1 MPKAEKKCWS
11 ESFGM
16 YGSTIRVAEREPGGV
31 LYLLWI
37 DNKGKRQ
44 KRSLGHRDRKLGKKQ
59 ALELATRMGEITQG
73 EQREPEPEPLTLRE
87 GIALAFDP
95 VRGMYPTESKHSRE
109 SRKLAERGA
118 EILGHE
124 LQWAELTPGKIQYL
138 VRVLGRRSKDGRG
151 ARTAEYMCDM
161 LYGVASWLRQ
171 EELIPETAALPKRN
185 WKVRLKQ
192 EWQALTGVR
201 VEPKRPRHSVDEVAL
216 IFAALPAADPRLRLL
231 VELAAE
237 LRAGQAVRAKRSDL
251 VLDAVGGFG
260 LGRFIV
266 HGRGKKHGEV
276 VDLHPELRA
285 LVDEVL
291 SEGYLSV
298 AEAALRRKEIED
310 YYLFPAGRLKEGK
323 ALLDWVTRQPLGP
336 TAIRDMFRALEKAA
350 GVEHQAGRSFY
361 GLRRQAT
368 DLAPEFA
375 QDARVLNRLTGHLDS
390 ATRERVY
397 QDPQNEIVR
406 ARAAKA
412 RREMRQYLGKGQAA

>member
-1 MPKAEKKCWS
+1 MATKEKQCWAES
-11 ESFGM
+11 YGF
-16 YGSTIRVAEREPGGV
+16 YGSTIRIAEREPGGV
-31 LYLLWI
+31 LYLFWV
-37 DNKGKRQ
+37 DNTGKQR
-44 KRSLGHRDRKLGKKQ
+44 KRSLGHRDRARGKKQ
-59 ALELATRMGEITQG
+59 AKELARQVGQQPAEVEEDRG
-73 EQREPEPEPLTLRE
+73 PLTLGM

-95 VRGMYPTESKHSRE
+95 SRGMYPTETRHARE
-109 SRKLAERGA
+109 ARKLAERGA
-118 EILGHE
+118 KILGEE
-124 LQWAELTPGKIQYL
+124 LPWTELTPGKIQYL
-138 VRVLGRRSKDGRG
+138 VRVLAKGSKDGRG

-161 LYGVASWLRQ
+161 LYGVANWLRQ
-171 EELIPETAALPKRN
+171 EELIPESAATPKRN

-192 EWQALTGVR
+192 EWQAITGAT
-201 VEPKRPRHSVDEVAL
+201 VEPSRPRHTVEEVAAL
-216 IFAALPAADPRLRLL
+216 FQALPGADPRLRLL

-251 VLDAVGGFG
+251 VLEPVGGFG

-285 LVDEVL
+285 LVDDEL
-291 SEGYLSV
+291 SSGYLRD
-298 AEAALRRKEIED
+298 AEAAYRDGRIKD
-310 YYLFPAGRLKEGK
+310 YYLFPAGRMKGGRVLVERATK
-323 ALLDWVTRQPLGP
+323 QPLGS

-350 GVEHQAGRSFY
+350 GVDHQPGRSFY

-368 DLAPEFA
+368 DLAPEFE

-397 QDPQNEIVR
+397 QDPQNEVVR

-412 RREMRQYLGKGQAA
+412 RRQMRSYLGGQRAA